1 MLLFKN
7 RFECIVAEEQ
17 ENLNVNG
24 IMEGRELLVDRWH
37 FNASTDWIFCD
48 TVEVCADDVASK

>member
-24 IMEGRELLVDRWH
+24 IMEGRELLV
-37 FNASTDWIFCD
+37 
-48 TVEVCADDVASK
+48 TVGILMQVPIGYSVTPLRFVLMM